1 MKNIISSLLSKGG
14 KMKRDDFYGG
24 ELGHVTYDKDFVNGL
39 SAQCEKVKS
48 DLKNPAYEDI
58 VNKDTQIQEDGLVVD
73 IDNCYFYIKYPQD
86 VIIEVVKVINSPKV
100 EELSLKHYIFYVE
113 ESIIRV
119 EKKLKGEKRN

>member
-1 MKNIISSLLSKGG
+1 MRDQDIYYSGENQDNSNTGKVIEDKSLGVVKNIISSLLSKGG

-39 SAQCEKVKS
+39 SVQCEKVKS

-86 VIIEVVKVINSPKV
+86 VIIKVVKVEIAQK
-100 EELSLKHYIFYVE
+100 
-113 ESIIRV
+113 
-119 EKKLKGEKRN
+119 

>member
-1 MKNIISSLLSKGG
+1 
-14 KMKRDDFYGG
+14 MKRDDFYGG